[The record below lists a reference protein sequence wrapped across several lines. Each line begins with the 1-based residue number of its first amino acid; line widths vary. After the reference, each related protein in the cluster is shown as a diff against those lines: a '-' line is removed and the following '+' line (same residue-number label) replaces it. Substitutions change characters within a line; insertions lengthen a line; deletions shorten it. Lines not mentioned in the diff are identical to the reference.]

1 VAARKVVLGRDLGGC
16 FPFRF
21 SEKISWICDLRSLVS
36 LGSVTLVFCKGWEM
50 GEAIWIG
57 MGGSNGV
64 LLSVYN
70 YMGMGKRCLGFSVSS
85 DKLGVWEFVSFV
97 HDRRKI
103 KRVWAYI
110 HGFCLAL

>member
-1 VAARKVVLGRDLGGC
+1 
-16 FPFRF
+16 
-21 SEKISWICDLRSLVS
+21 
-36 LGSVTLVFCKGWEM
+36 M

-70 YMGMGKRCLGFSVSS
+70 YMGMGKRCLGFSARS

-110 HGFCLAL
+110 YMVFVWLCEWYQEKLSTMRGSL